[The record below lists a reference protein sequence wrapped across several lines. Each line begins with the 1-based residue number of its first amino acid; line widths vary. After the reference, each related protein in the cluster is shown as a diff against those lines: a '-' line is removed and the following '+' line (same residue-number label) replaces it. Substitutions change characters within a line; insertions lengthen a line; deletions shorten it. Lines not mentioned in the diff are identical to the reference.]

1 MRKFVA
7 YPVMASLLLSACG
20 GGGGSSSGG
29 GTGGG
34 SSGGSSGGTA
44 TGCSLRE
51 RQDWALA
58 TLREW
63 YLFPNELANG
73 VNPANYSTVDD
84 YIDALT
90 APARASGK
98 DRFFTYVTS
107 IREENAFLASG
118 SSAGFGVRLT
128 YDNAARRVFITE
140 AFEGAPALAAGID
153 RGDEI
158 TAIGTST
165 ATLRPVSDIMAAEGT
180 AGVTNALGPSTVGTA
195 RTLRVTGPAGTRDI
209 SIAKADYSLSPVSN
223 RYGARILDDGGKR
236 IGYLNFRTFISAG
249 DQQLRDAFANFRS
262 QGITEFVIDL
272 RYNGGGLVSTA
283 GLFGDLLGGSRTTS
297 DAFSRTTFRAEKSSN
312 DTNRYFSPQA
322 QSVSP
327 VKIAFIGT
335 GATASASE
343 LVINGMVPF
352 YNSANVGLIGGNT
365 YGKPVGQVAI
375 DRSACDDRLRV
386 VAFATANGAG
396 NASYYSGLASAV
408 GTTCRASDDY
418 TLPLGDLREASI
430 RQAADFLAGRACTSI
445 AAGPGGDTAIA
456 PGAPSGQVAVDSII
470 SDPEPLMPARP
481 TPAQREVPGLF

>member
-1 MRKFVA
+1 MRKSVG
-7 YPVMASLLLSACG
+7 YPLIAALLLSACG
-20 GGGGSSSGG
+20 GGGTSSTGSGSGAIG
-29 GTGGG
+29 
-34 SSGGSSGGTA
+34 SGGSSGGVA
-44 TGCSLRE
+44 SGCTLRE

-63 YLFPNELANG
+63 YLFPNELASG
-73 VNPANYSTVDD
+73 VNPAAYTTVDD

-98 DRFFTYVTS
+98 DRFFTYLTS

-118 SSAGFGVRLT
+118 SSAGFGIRLT

-140 AFEGAPALAAGID
+140 AFEGAPALTAGID

-158 TAIGTST
+158 IAIGTST
-165 ATLRPVSDIMAAEGT
+165 TNLRAVSDIIAAEGT
-180 AGVTNALGPSTVGTA
+180 SGVTNALGPSTPGTT
-195 RTLRVTGPAGTRDI
+195 RTLRVSGPAGTRDLT
-209 SIAKADYSLSPVSN
+209 IAKADYSLTPVSS
-223 RYGARILDDGGKR
+223 RYGARVLDDGGRK

-249 DQQLRDAFANFRS
+249 DQQLRDAFANFRA
-262 QGITEFVIDL
+262 QGITEFIIDL

-283 GLFGDLLGGSRTTS
+283 GLFGDLLGGNRATS
-297 DAFSRTTFRAEKSSN
+297 DVFARTTFRPEKSSN
-312 DTNRYFSPQA
+312 DTVDYFAPQS

-352 YNSANVGLIGGNT
+352 YNSANLALVGGNT

-375 DRSACDDRLRV
+375 DRTACDDRLRV
-386 VAFATANGAG
+386 MAFATANGAG
-396 NASYYSGLASAV
+396 NASYYSGLASTV
-408 GTTCRASDDY
+408 GTSCRASDDY

-445 AAGPGGDTAIA
+445 MAGTSGNTAVA
-456 PGAPSGQVAVDSII
+456 PGTPSGQLAVDSLI
-470 SDPEPLMPARP
+470 SEPEMLMPERP
-481 TPAQREVPGLF
+481 TPAQHDVPGLF

>member
-7 YPVMASLLLSACG
+7 YPVIASLLLTACG
-20 GGGGSSSGG
+20 GGGTSSSG

-34 SSGGSSGGTA
+34 SGGGSSGGTS

-63 YLFPNELANG
+63 YLFPDELATN
-73 VNPANYSTVDD
+73 VNPGNHATVQD

-90 APARASGK
+90 APARTSGK
-98 DRFFTYVTS
+98 DRFFTYITS
-107 IREENAFLASG
+107 IQEENAFLASG
-118 SSAGFGVRLT
+118 SSAGFGIRLT

-158 TAIGTST
+158 VAIGTSI
-165 ATLRPVSDIMAAEGT
+165 ATLRPVSEIMAAEG
-180 AGVTNALGPSTVGTA
+180 AGGVTNALGPSTAGTTRA
-195 RTLRVTGPAGTRDI
+195 LRVSGPSGSRELTL
-209 SIAKADYSLSPVSN
+209 AKADYSLSPVSN

-249 DQQLRDAFANFRS
+249 DQQLRDAFASFRA

-283 GLFGDLLGGSRTTS
+283 GLFGDLLGGARSNA
-297 DAFSRTTFRAEKSSN
+297 DVFSRTTFRPEKSSS
-312 DTNRYFSPQA
+312 DSVDYFAPQS

-352 YNSANVGLIGGNT
+352 FNSANLALIGGNT

-396 NASYYSGLASAV
+396 NAAYYNGLASSV
-408 GTTCRASDDY
+408 GTSCRAADDY

-430 RQAADFLAGRACTSI
+430 RQAVDFLGGRSCTAI
-445 AAGPGGDTAIA
+445 AAGTGGDTAIA
-456 PGAPSGQVAVDSII
+456 PGTPSGQFAVDAII
-470 SDPEPLMPARP
+470 SEPEPLIPARP